1 MTSLRAVLIVAGAA
15 VGFGLIG
22 AVIGL
27 LIASR
32 STHQLRI
39 PGSEPSIEQRRAVVY
54 LEVVIAWHSYLRAV
68 RTLVY
73 PEEGPPANGP
83 RDLAS
88 VLHARSQL
96 QAVGTPVVQGLHDQV
111 LDSAVML
118 IDLLRSQP
126 MSVLLDLA
134 DTQAQRG
141 SLRLVF
147 TTISERIGALER
159 QMLGEVGPLPR
170 PLEDHIEMTG
180 RAMARRGA
188 TAQPTIRS

>member
-1 MTSLRAVLIVAGAA
+1 VTSLRAVLIIAGAA

-27 LIASR
+27 LVASR
-32 STHQLRI
+32 SAHQLHI
-39 PGSEPSIEQRRAVVY
+39 PGSDPSIKQRRAVVY

-88 VLHARSQL
+88 VLQARSQL
-96 QAVGTPVVQGLHDQV
+96 QAVGTPVVQNLHDQV
-111 LDSAVML
+111 LDSAVTL
-118 IDLLRSQP
+118 IELLRSQP
-126 MSVLLDLA
+126 MSLLLDRA

-141 SLRLVF
+141 SLRLIF

-159 QMLGEVGPLPR
+159 QMLDEAGPLPR
-170 PLEDHIEMTG
+170 PPEDHIEMTG
-180 RAMARRGA
+180 RAVARRGA
-188 TAQPTIRS
+188 PAQPKIRS

>member
-1 MTSLRAVLIVAGAA
+1 VTSLRAVLIVAGAA
-15 VGFGLIG
+15 LGFGLIG

-27 LIASR
+27 LVASR
-32 STHQLRI
+32 SGRQLRI
-39 PGSEPSIEQRRAVVY
+39 PGGEPSIEQRRAVVY

-96 QAVGTPVVQGLHDQV
+96 QAAGTRVVQNLHDQV
-111 LDSAVML
+111 LDRAVML

-126 MSVLLDLA
+126 MALLLDRA
-134 DTQAQRG
+134 DMQAQRG
-141 SLRLVF
+141 SLRLMF

-159 QMLGEVGPLPR
+159 QMLDEVGPLPIPR
-170 PLEDHIEMTG
+170 EDHIEMTG

-188 TAQPTIRS
+188 PAQPPIRS

>member
-1 MTSLRAVLIVAGAA
+1 VTSLRAVFIVAGAA
-15 VGFGLIG
+15 LGFGLIG

-27 LIASR
+27 LVASR
-32 STHQLRI
+32 SGRQLGIR
-39 PGSEPSIEQRRAVVY
+39 GGEPSIEQRRAVVY

-96 QAVGTPVVQGLHDQV
+96 QTAGTRVVQNLHDQV

-126 MSVLLDLA
+126 MALLLDRA
-134 DTQAQRG
+134 DMQAQRG
-141 SLRLVF
+141 SLRLMF

-159 QMLGEVGPLPR
+159 QMLDEVGPLPIPR
-170 PLEDHIEMTG
+170 EDHIEMTG

-188 TAQPTIRS
+188 PAQPPIRS